1 MMGVYLVPLIQFIAI
16 YSQFF
21 SSNLSP
27 FLPLKS
33 PPPPLPLYLLQ
44 SARLTPS
51 PPYVSL
57 HRQHCQPL
65 EHITA
70 NCATCGSLT
79 DRKKW
84 MGQHYANRAGVGV
97 YL

>member
-21 SSNLSP
+21 SSHLSP

-33 PPPPLPLYLLQ
+33 LPPASSLVSPAKRQAHSL
-44 SARLTPS
+44 

-84 MGQHYANRAGVGV
+84 MGQHYANRAAVGV